1 MIGKRKA
8 KDIQFYREASDVQ
21 STRLETAS
29 ASTDRATKTRSSSNR
44 KNVDVGRSSTRSS
57 RCLPS
62 ASLRP
67 RRVASRSM
75 FRTASSEFNGV
86 PFRTNVL
93 LQPTTDCLVHL
104 TDPPFL
110 VITLTDVEIVHL
122 ERVQFG
128 LQSFDM
134 VFVFSDFSRAPMH
147 VTSIPTTSLDDVKQ
161 WLDSV
166 DICVSEGAVNLN
178 WGAIMKTVNEDPYD
192 FFVEGGW
199 GFLQSGS
206 DDGGSSES
214 ESGSEFRS
222 DMDDGQEETD
232 VESDRAAT
240 LAIRPRTRAARKGLR
255 RRARRARIGMSWR
268 GRRRGRREEEEAAG
282 RVG

>member
-1 MIGKRKA
+1 M
-8 KDIQFYREASDVQ
+8 
-21 STRLETAS
+21 
-29 ASTDRATKTRSSSNR
+29 
-44 KNVDVGRSSTRSS
+44 
-57 RCLPS
+57 
-62 ASLRP
+62 
-67 RRVASRSM
+67 
-75 FRTASSEFNGV
+75 
-86 PFRTNVL
+86 
-93 LQPTTDCLVHL
+93 HL

-166 DICVSEGAVNLN
+166 DICVTEGAVNLN

-199 GFLQSGS
+199 GFLQADSDDEGS
-206 DDGGSSES
+206 DAS
-214 ESGSEFRS
+214 ESGSEFGS

-232 VESDRAAT
+232 VESDSGSDFGDSAEDESGSEGFEDESDEGEDWDELERK
-240 LAIRPRTRAARKGLR
+240 AARADEKKRRQDGGSDDEDTGKKGKR
-255 RRARRARIGMSWR
+255 R
-268 GRRRGRREEEEAAG
+268 
-282 RVG
+282 